1 MIELTKTSRMSARG
15 DSLICS
21 QKKEEPAQLL
31 VENVDLILE
40 DILPGPVLDLACGS
54 GRNAIYLARMGVEV
68 ICADLSSETLDK
80 AGDLAVKH
88 GADIDLWQVN
98 LEQEGVNPLPET
110 AYGAILVFRYLHR
123 PLIPCI
129 KKALRRGGLLI
140 YETFTIDQPRF
151 GKPRNPDFL
160 LRPGELLE
168 TFEDW
173 EVIYNFE
180 GIKENPTRAV
190 AQIVCRKKA

>member
-15 DSLICS
+15 DSLIS
-21 QKKEEPAQLL
+21 SESKEEPAQLL
-31 VENVDLILE
+31 VENVDLLLE

-54 GRNAIYLARMGVEV
+54 GRNGVYLARMGLEV
-68 ICADLSSETLDK
+68 TCADFSNVALEK
-80 AGDLAVKH
+80 ARDLAEFH
-88 GADIDLWQVN
+88 GVEIDLLQVDF
-98 LEQEGVNPLPET
+98 EQEGVNPLSPA

-140 YETFTIDQPRF
+140 YETFTIEQPKF

-160 LRPGELLE
+160 LRPGELVE
-168 TFEDW
+168 IFEDW
-173 EVIYNFE
+173 EVIHYFE
-180 GIKENPTRAV
+180 GVKENPTRAV
-190 AQIVCRKKA
+190 AQIVCRKNA

>member
-15 DSLICS
+15 DSLIS
-21 QKKEEPAQLL
+21 SESKEEPAQLL
-31 VENVDLILE
+31 VENIDLLLE

-54 GRNAIYLARMGVEV
+54 GRNGIYLARMGLEV
-68 ICADLSSETLDK
+68 TCADLSSEALEK
-80 AGDLAVKH
+80 ARDLAELH
-88 GADIDLWQVN
+88 GVEIDLLQVD
-98 LEQEGVNPLPET
+98 LEQEGVNPLPPA

-140 YETFTIDQPRF
+140 YETFTIEQPRF

-160 LRPGELLE
+160 LRPGELVE
-168 TFEDW
+168 IFEDW
-173 EVIYNFE
+173 EVIHYFE
-180 GIKENPTRAV
+180 GVKDNPTRAV